1 MSQATAF
8 IMELEQNENK
18 LVSVY
23 HVLNKYDPKKELLL
37 LYYVNLEV
45 N

>member
-1 MSQATAF
+1 
-8 IMELEQNENK
+8 MELENKNNK

-23 HVLNKYDPKKELLL
+23 HVLNKYDPKKEHLL
-37 LYYVNLEV
+37 LYFVYLEE